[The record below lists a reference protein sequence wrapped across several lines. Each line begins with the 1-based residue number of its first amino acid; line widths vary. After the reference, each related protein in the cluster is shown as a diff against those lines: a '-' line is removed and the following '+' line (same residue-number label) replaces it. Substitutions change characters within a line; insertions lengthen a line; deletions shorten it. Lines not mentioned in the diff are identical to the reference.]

1 MSELVRLGVGA
12 QGEEAKGR
20 APSTPAG
27 STDDNIEEAGEGGRD
42 TSDTSDIKPGGE
54 SPPRGAK
61 RSRRPDTKIIVL
73 ISHEALKRG
82 YVEGDE
88 RCEIAG
94 VGPVSVATARSLM
107 VDSFGAAI
115 VTNGVDVFTVAHL
128 GRSVTAYQRS
138 ALEARGYVCE
148 VPGCGSTRAL
158 EIDHIDDWVLTW
170 KTQLDQLCWLC
181 RLHHLD
187 KTHRGW
193 RLVGSPGQRRWV
205 SPPGARSGPDPPSD
219 DGAPPGD
226 GDRRTLFGDPSAA

>member
-1 MSELVRLGVGA
+1 VGA
-12 QGEEAKGR
+12 QEGEGAKGR
-20 APSTPAG
+20 PSSPPVG
-27 STDDNIEEAGEGGRD
+27 STDNDTEEASDDGCETSETGD
-42 TSDTSDIKPGGE
+42 TSSGG

-73 ISHEALKRG
+73 INHEALKRG
-82 YVEGDE
+82 WVEGDE

-94 VGPVSVATARSLM
+94 VGPVSVASAKSLM
-107 VDSFGAAI
+107 VDAFGAAI

-170 KTQLDQLCWLC
+170 KTQLDSLAWLC
-181 RLHHLD
+181 RTCHLD
-187 KTHRGW
+187 KTHRDARPHGP
-193 RLVGSPGQRRWV
+193 PGDRRWV
-205 SPPGARSGPDPPSD
+205 GPTGQSSGPDPPSD
-219 DGAPPGD
+219 GGAPPVASPSDTD
-226 GDRRTLFGDPSAA
+226 GPPFGDPSAA